1 MSDHMRAIRGRIG
14 TMVLGIPT
22 VSILVRNAE
31 DRVLLVRHSEG
42 GEWST
47 PGGMIEPYETP
58 ADAAV
63 REMWEETGLF
73 VGLKRVVGVFGGQP
87 CSSIYLN
94 GDRSAWVST
103 TFEAVPI
110 SGGLKADGDEILEV
124 RWVRPDEVGQLR
136 CKAHVGMMIEA
147 LYSDV
152 AEAAFQGATWR
163 PADES

>member
-1 MSDHMRAIRGRIG
+1 
-14 TMVLGIPT
+14 MVLGIPT

-73 VGLKRVVGVFGGQP
+73 VELKRVVGVFGGQA
-87 CSSIYLN
+87 CSSVYSN

-110 SGGLKADGDEILEV
+110 GGALKPDGDEILEV
-124 RWVRPDEVGQLR
+124 RWVRPDEARQLE
-136 CKAHVGMMIEA
+136 CKPHVRMMLDA
-147 LYSDV
+147 LYSER
-152 AEAAFQGATWR
+152 AEAAFQRARWQPEGET
-163 PADES
+163 